1 MKKHKS
7 KSLALLVVI
16 GLIIPALLGIAAA
29 IEHFTID
36 APEETTQEYIE
47 KANDRYL
54 QVVNS
59 KYQNYLEAN
68 QKAADAAYM
77 ANTNTFEDTQIADI
91 LGIDPAAMQKENGY
105 LIITLS
111 TGEKM
116 SVSPKSICINGKY
129 YMEFSTNGNGGLK
142 GTWEGYNSANVTP
155 VVIAGKARTLEECA
169 TIAMVADSVEENG
182 GDYRNVNVRGD
193 RYDVL
198 GAIFFFYIGIEI
210 ALIFVVFL
218 VFFLIPVLIG

>member
-1 MKKHKS
+1 MKKRKS
-7 KSLALLVVI
+7 KSLALLVVF

-36 APEETTQEYIE
+36 VPEETTQAYVE
-47 KANDRYL
+47 KFQDRYL

-59 KYQNYLEAN
+59 KYQNYLGAN
-68 QKAADAAYM
+68 QIVADTAYRVD
-77 ANTNTFEDTQIADI
+77 TNTLDDTQIADI
-91 LGIDPAAMQKENGY
+91 LGVDPAAMQKENDY
-105 LIITLS
+105 LVITLS
-111 TGEKM
+111 TSEKM

-129 YMEFSTNGNGGLK
+129 YLEFNTNGNGGLK

-169 TIAMVADSVEENG
+169 TIAMVADSVEKNG
-182 GDYRNVNVRGD
+182 GDYRNVNIRGD

-218 VFFLIPVLIG
+218 VFFLIPILIG